1 MKHATP
7 AATPNP
13 FDVRSMWG
21 MTDRAFGIDEDGY
34 RVWLENATRMQSE
47 FASFWTQRLEK
58 DAATVAALGQCA
70 NPGEAF
76 ELQMKYA
83 RDAMADYYSE
93 GQRVMQLVNDAAAEC
108 GLPAAGGARQAHKA
122 AS

>member
-1 MKHATP
+1 MKHAKS

-13 FDVRSMWG
+13 FDVRAMWG
-21 MTDRAFGIDEDGY
+21 MTDKVLATEEDGY

-47 FASFWTQRLEK
+47 LASFWNQRLDK
-58 DAATVAALGQCA
+58 DVATVTAFGQCA

-76 ELQMKYA
+76 ELQMNYA

-93 GQRVMQLVNDAAAEC
+93 GQRVMQLMNDAAAEC
-108 GLPAAGGARQAHKA
+108 GLPAAGGSRWVGKA
-122 AS
+122 P

>member
-13 FDVRSMWG
+13 FDVRAMWG
-21 MTDRAFGIDEDGY
+21 MAESGLGVEGNAY
-34 RVWLENATRMQSE
+34 RLWLEGATRMQSE
-47 FASFWTQRLEK
+47 IAAFWNDRLGK
-58 DAATVAALGQCA
+58 DVATVTALAQCA

-93 GQRVMQLVNDAAAEC
+93 GQRVMQLMNDAAEES
-108 GLPAAGGARQAHKA
+108 GMPAVRGARSART
-122 AS
+122 SP